1 MNHDATLANYQKIIR
16 KKRRQIMVGT
26 VPVGGDAPITVQTMT
41 NTNTADVRA
50 TVKQI
55 FDCAAE
61 GADIIRVSCPDQAST
76 KSLKEIVT

>member
-1 MNHDATLANYQKIIR
+1 MNYDAALASHQKIIR

-50 TVKQI
+50 PLNRFLTVLLKVLTSLECLAQI
-55 FDCAAE
+55 KPPHK
-61 GADIIRVSCPDQAST
+61 V
-76 KSLKEIVT
+76 